1 MEALHAY
8 RLGVAAAGGLRQCRR
23 GAESIDR
30 SGLLVHLAAKCNG
43 PAGSSSMITRHA
55 KRVRP
60 DRLDPYAP
68 CDATAAAP
76 CQTTAAPM
84 AVPPGVGLGAR
95 HFGGG
100 AAALSPGAALPDRQS
115 GFDPDALAL
124 GNGRARRAKLRAD
137 RAHGA
142 GAADDRDRLRGWP
155 LLQPSRHRLARVARA
170 ARR

>member
-1 MEALHAY
+1 M
-8 RLGVAAAGGLRQCRR
+8 
-23 GAESIDR
+23 
-30 SGLLVHLAAKCNG
+30 K
-43 PAGSSSMITRHA
+43 GSSSMITRHA

-60 DRLDPYAP
+60 AWTKQPVRGSRRTRETDRLDAYAP

-95 HFGGG
+95 HVGGG
-100 AAALSPGAALPDRQS
+100 AAALSPGAALSDRQS

-124 GNGRARRAKLRAD
+124 GKRRARRAKLRAD

-142 GAADDRDRLRGWP
+142 GAADDRDRVRGWP
-155 LLQPSRHRLARVARA
+155 LLQPSRHRLARVAR
-170 ARR
+170 